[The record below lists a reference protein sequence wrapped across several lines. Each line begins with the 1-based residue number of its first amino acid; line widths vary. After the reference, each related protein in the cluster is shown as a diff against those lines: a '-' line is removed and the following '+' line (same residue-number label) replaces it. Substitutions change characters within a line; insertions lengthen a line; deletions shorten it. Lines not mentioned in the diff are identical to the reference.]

1 MGKVWTIARFF
12 WELGQDNTTG
22 GSWCQGALGIH
33 ALGPLGQS
41 RIQLYLLWIGRQ
53 QEGVEKAACQLTWT
67 AILFLILVGVLESE
81 PRPLYILNKYSN
93 TEPHPQAPVSFASK

>member
-12 WELGQDNTTG
+12 WEPGQDNTTG

-53 QEGVEKAACQLTWT
+53 QEGVEKAECQLTWT